1 MLIGM
6 AGSGCVM
13 RNRLTPANLQ
23 PYTVCHFDD
32 GLEIAEA
39 TPLTAGATSRTVDTA
54 QGKRTIATT
63 ASERVMFRYPGTDF
77 FANATAEEL
86 PAASYAAEKRDLI
99 ANFEYLLASSKDNAR
114 NTAMKPL
121 ASGFEIY
128 GMDRGTLEGSVLGFY
143 LFFDDAKHVATT
155 VNLLNHDPA
164 QRRFQTIEEYGR
176 MRDRFLQRYTTCVS
190 VSLD

>member
-1 MLIGM
+1 MRTLVLLIGWCGM
-6 AGSGCVM
+6 VVAAHAQQAV
-13 RNRLTPANLQ
+13 PDNLQ
-23 PYTVCHFDD
+23 SYTVCHFDD

-63 ASERVMFRYPGTDF
+63 ASERMMFRYPGTDF

-86 PAASYAAEKRDLI
+86 PAASYATEKRDLI

-114 NTAMKPL
+114 NTMLKPL

-128 GMDRGTLEGSVLGFY
+128 GMDHGTLEGSVLGFY
-143 LFFDDAKHVATT
+143 CSSTMRSMW
-155 VNLLNHDPA
+155 
-164 QRRFQTIEEYGR
+164 RRR
-176 MRDRFLQRYTTCVS
+176 
-190 VSLD
+190 